1 MIKVK
6 NINGSPESVPSDVK
20 IYGTHSDSEFFYFCT
35 TQEEADQYKIEPTT
49 EPISREVANWK
60 LKAILDSM
68 GLLPNISAAINS
80 LQEPNKTFASYAW
93 EYSQTV
99 DQYSPTVKLIQAACN
114 LTDEQVNTI
123 FNQAEAIN
131 I

>member
-1 MIKVK
+1 MIKVN
-6 NINGSPESVPSDVK
+6 NINGSPESIPQDVK
-20 IYGTHSDSEFFYFCT
+20 IYGTHSDSEFFYFLT
-35 TQEEADQYKIEPTT
+35 SQEEADQYKT
-49 EPISREVANWK
+49 ELTPEVLTREVANWK
-60 LKAILDSM
+60 LKAVLDTI
-68 GLLPNISAAINS
+68 GLLPSISAAINS
-80 LQEPNKTFASYAW
+80 LSEPNKTFASYAW

-123 FNQAEAIN
+123 FNQAESIN